1 MLKAGIIGCGRI
13 VQEGHARAFE
23 ALKDNVTVTAL
34 ADPSVESLAAVGEV
48 LGVPEEGRYASAA
61 ELLEAKADELD
72 FVDLALPHFLHR
84 DITIECAKA
93 GVNILSEK
101 PMATTVAEADEMLA
115 AVQKAGICF
124 SVIHNRRY
132 SPVSATLRTLVADG
146 AIGTPFLI
154 RSEGLGKGHYPGTPG
169 YDPDWRTKSE
179 RAGGGCL
186 LDNGYHNLYT
196 ARELMG
202 SPVQSVYGCI
212 GTYRHDITVDDT
224 ACVLL
229 SHENGG
235 ITSVQ
240 IAWSSVGGGQ
250 HVEEIHGTEGTI
262 QITRGDAPVRLCRA
276 ADEWTEPALAD
287 VPLQSFAGV
296 INDYLNALTEGAEVP
311 TSGAEAREN
320 LRIIESAYESAK
332 TGEAVQLR

>member
-13 VQEGHARAFE
+13 VQEGHIRAFE
-23 ALKDNVTVTAL
+23 ALKDKVTVIAL
-34 ADPSVESLAAVGEV
+34 ADPAPECLSAVGEA
-48 LGVPEEGRYASAA
+48 LGVPEQSRYASAT
-61 ELLEAKADELD
+61 ELLEAQADALD

-84 DITIECAKA
+84 DITIECAEA

-101 PMATTVAEADEMLA
+101 PMATTVAEADDMLA
-115 AVQKAGICF
+115 AVEKAGVCF

-132 SPVSATLRTLVADG
+132 SPVSATVRELVAAG
-146 AIGTPFLI
+146 AIGKPFLI
-154 RSEGLGKGHYPGTPG
+154 RSEGLGRGHYPGTPA

-186 LDNGYHNLYT
+186 LDNGYHNIYI

-202 SPVQSVYGCI
+202 SPVESVYGCI
-212 GTYRHDITVDDT
+212 GTYRHSITVDDT

-229 SHENGG
+229 SHENAG
-235 ITSVQ
+235 ITSIQ

-262 QITRGDAPVRLCRA
+262 QIGRGEAPVRLCQGG
-276 ADEWTEPALAD
+276 DEWTEPELAP
-287 VPLQSFAGV
+287 VPLQGFAGV
-296 INDYLNALTEGAEVP
+296 IDDYIKALTEGAEPP
-311 TSGAEAREN
+311 TPADEVREN
-320 LRIIESAYESAK
+320 LRVIEAAYESARK
-332 TGEAVQLR
+332 GEAVWLR

>member
-13 VQEGHARAFE
+13 VQEGHVRAFE
-23 ALKDNVTVTAL
+23 ALGEKVTVTAL
-34 ADPSVESLAAVGEV
+34 ADPAPESLAAVGEA
-48 LGVPEEGRYASAA
+48 LGVAEKSRYPGAA
-61 ELLEAKADELD
+61 ELLEAEADELD

-84 DITIECAKA
+84 DITIQCAEA

-101 PMATTVAEADEMLA
+101 PMATTTVEADDMLA
-115 AVQKAGICF
+115 AVEKAGICF

-132 SPVSATLRTLVADG
+132 SPVSATVLKLVADG
-146 AIGTPFLI
+146 AIGEPFLI
-154 RSEGLGKGHYPGTPG
+154 RSEGLGSGHYPGTSG

-186 LDNGYHNLYT
+186 LDNGYHNIYI

-202 SPVQSVYGCI
+202 SPVQSAYGCI
-212 GTYRHDITVDDT
+212 GTYRHEITVDDT

-235 ITSVQ
+235 ITSIQ
-240 IAWSSVGGGQ
+240 IAWSSVGGGK

-262 QITRGDAPVRLCRA
+262 HVGGRDEPVRLCRNG
-276 ADEWTEPALAD
+276 EWTQPELVD
-287 VPLQSFAGV
+287 VPLQNFAGV
-296 INDYLNALTEGAEVP
+296 FNDYIAALAEGADVP

-320 LRIIESAYESAK
+320 LRVIEAAYDSAK
-332 TGEAVQLR
+332 RGQAVRLR

>member
-13 VQEGHARAFE
+13 VQEGHVRAFGSS
-23 ALKDNVTVTAL
+23 T
-34 ADPSVESLAAVGEV
+34 
-48 LGVPEEGRYASAA
+48 
-61 ELLEAKADELD
+61 ELLEAQAGELD

-84 DITIECAKA
+84 DITIECAEA

-101 PMATTVAEADEMLA
+101 PMATTVAEVDDMVA
-115 AVQKAGICF
+115 AVEKAGIVF

-132 SPVSATLRTLVADG
+132 SPVSATLRKLVAGG
-146 AIGTPFLI
+146 AIGKPFLI
-154 RSEGLGKGHYPGTPG
+154 RSEGLGSGHYPGTPG

-186 LDNGYHNLYT
+186 LDNGYHNLYI

-202 SPVQSVYGCI
+202 MPVQSVYGCI

-229 SHENGG
+229 SHEGGG

-240 IAWSSVGGGQ
+240 IAWSTVGGGQ
-250 HVEEIHGTEGTI
+250 RVEEIHGTEGTI
-262 QITRGDAPVRLCRA
+262 QIGGGDTPVRLCQNG
-276 ADEWTEPALAD
+276 EWTEPELAD
-287 VPLQSFAGV
+287 VPLQNFAGV
-296 INDYLNALTEGAEVP
+296 MSDYIKALAGEAEPP
-311 TSGAEAREN
+311 TPGAEAREN
-320 LRIIESAYESAK
+320 LWVIEAAYESAK
-332 TGEAVQLR
+332 TGQVVQHP

>member
-13 VQEGHARAFE
+13 VQEGHVRAFE
-23 ALKDNVTVTAL
+23 ALKDKVSVTAL
-34 ADPSVESLAAVGEV
+34 ADPAPECLAAVGEA
-48 LGVPEEGRYASAA
+48 LDVPKESRYASSA
-61 ELLEAKADELD
+61 ELLEARADELD

-84 DITIECAKA
+84 DIAIECAEA

-101 PMATTVAEADEMLA
+101 PMATTVAEADDMIA
-115 AVQKAGICF
+115 AVEKAGICF

-132 SPVSATLRTLVADG
+132 SPVSATVLKLVIDG
-146 AIGTPFLI
+146 AIGQPFLI

-186 LDNGYHNLYT
+186 LDNGYHNLYI

-229 SHENGG
+229 SHESGG

-240 IAWSSVGGGQ
+240 IAWSTVGGGQ

-262 QITRGDAPVRLCRA
+262 QLGRGDSPVRLCQGG
-276 ADEWTEPALAD
+276 DEWIEPELVD
-287 VPLQSFAGV
+287 VPLQGFAGV
-296 INDYLNALTEGAEVP
+296 IDDYIKALTEGADPP
-311 TSGAEAREN
+311 TPGDEAREN
-320 LRIIESAYESAK
+320 LRVIEAAYDSAK
-332 TGEAVQLR
+332 QGETIRLR